1 MIHAA
6 MRTRRSMILMKN
18 AKRPPRADG
27 AKEKKEVAKLYLH
40 GKLKADNRRNSADR
54 RTIN

>member
-27 AKEKKEVAKLYLH
+27 AKEK
-40 GKLKADNRRNSADR
+40 RNYEIVFAWQIESG
-54 RTIN
+54 